1 MDQKLKQDY
10 NIGKNIRSLRT
21 KKGMTQ
27 EQVAAK
33 LQIQG
38 INMSR
43 DFFAHIECGTYNIR
57 ISELAALK
65 QIFGCEFNDFF
76 EGL

>member
-10 NIGKNIRSLRT
+10 NIGKNIRNLRT

-43 DFFAHIECGTYNIR
+43 DFYAHIECGTYNIR
-57 ISELAALK
+57 ISELVALK
-65 QIFGCEFNDFF
+65 QILGCEFNDFF
-76 EGL
+76 EGM

>member
-10 NIGKNIRSLRT
+10 NIGKNIRNMRT
-21 KKGMTQ
+21 QKGMTQ

-43 DFFAHIECGTYNIR
+43 DFYAHIECGTYNIR
-57 ISELAALK
+57 ISELIALK

-76 EGL
+76 EGF